1 MKEII
6 MMMLGILAISM
17 FLIGC
22 SQENIEVVDTDGNL
36 VGEAFKYSGK
46 YRVQLKQPMV
56 QKQTCDDLN
65 CKLNTQEVYLYGE
78 NDLFSGLSWST
89 LSTGAGM
96 IKNSGKS
103 GNQLCVDAGFDGCI
117 AINRINERTFF
128 STSDGT
134 CSGVNFFDSY
144 VRPTNCGE
152 PLQIVKGNCATGTY
166 LMNDGIQRDI
176 KDYHKDDSVIC
187 YTLS

>member
-1 MKEII
+1 MKRII
-6 MMMLGILAISM
+6 LMMLGLLVVSM

-65 CKLNTQEVYLYGE
+65 CKLNKQEVYLYGE

-103 GNQLCVDAGFDGCI
+103 GSGSNGTNPKKARPVDKAYL
-117 AINRINERTFF
+117 ASN
-128 STSDGT
+128 
-134 CSGVNFFDSY
+134 
-144 VRPTNCGE
+144 
-152 PLQIVKGNCATGTY
+152 TGK
-166 LMNDGIQRDI
+166 LMVALVPIQVLPVCQR
-176 KDYHKDDSVIC
+176 
-187 YTLS
+187 